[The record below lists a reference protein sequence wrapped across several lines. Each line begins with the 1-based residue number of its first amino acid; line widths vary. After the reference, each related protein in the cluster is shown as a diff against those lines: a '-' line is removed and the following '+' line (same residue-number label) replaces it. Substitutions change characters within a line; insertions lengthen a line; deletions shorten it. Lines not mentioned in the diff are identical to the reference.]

1 MAKNPI
7 AKSLRSPHLKMQTI
21 KSKKAY
27 TRKAKNKTEKIK
39 WGLFD
44 KSSHFLLRSV
54 VLLNQMRGFYCA
66 LSAMSSTACGGGG
79 IRRMTEGGDELY
91 LQ

>member
-27 TRKAKNKTEKIK
+27 TRKAKNNTEKIK
-39 WGLFD
+39 WGHFD
-44 KSSHFLLRSV
+44 KSSHFLYSE
-54 VLLNQMRGFYCA
+54 VL
-66 LSAMSSTACGGGG
+66 
-79 IRRMTEGGDELY
+79 
-91 LQ
+91 